1 VSWTFFTPSP
11 GSALVATTV
20 AGLGTAPTSGTNGL
34 IRMGSSPYTFV
45 PLVYDSTYAKWVS
58 PTMTVKG
65 TDASVSAF
73 TQNAQA
79 VQFSLPLWS
88 EYVTAGLSVVARA
101 TAWYVS
107 NQSNANGGWQFR
119 YSSQAVN
126 LAHPTGGY
134 GSVAASSTTAS
145 TTETYMDTLWQAMN
159 PASADHFFCSLG
171 FDATNT
177 SQTENWYNPMIQ
189 LRLVG

>member
-1 VSWTFFTPSP
+1 MYEKTITALSG
-11 GSALVATTV
+11 GSQVATSVSGLLAANGAV
-20 AGLGTAPTSGTNGL
+20 AT
-34 IRMGSSPYTFV
+34 IRLGSSPYT
-45 PLVYDSTYAKWVS
+45 LVGLTYDSTYGKWFS

-65 TDASVSAF
+65 VDANVSAF
-73 TQNAQA
+73 NQNVQA

-88 EYVTAGLSVVARA
+88 EYVSAGLSVVARA

-107 NQSNANGGWQFR
+107 NQNNANGGWQFR

-145 TTETYMDTLWQAMN
+145 TTETYMDTGWQAMN
-159 PASADHFFCSLG
+159 PSSADHFFCSLG

-177 SQTENWYNPMIQ
+177 SQTENWYNAMIYA
-189 LRLVG
+189 RVVG